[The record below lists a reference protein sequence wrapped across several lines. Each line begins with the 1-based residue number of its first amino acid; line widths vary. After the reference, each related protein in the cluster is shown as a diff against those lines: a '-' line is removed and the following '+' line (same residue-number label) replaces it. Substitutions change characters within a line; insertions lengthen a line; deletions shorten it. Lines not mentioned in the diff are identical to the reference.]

1 MEKQGESIIFKE
13 FDEYYEATNGLVRTN
28 HPDFN
33 IYKLSEI
40 GNQVVSKIGLFKMS
54 YFHLAIHRKL
64 NTDIQIFGSRLISEE
79 YAQVVF
85 KPGQIIEWQRS
96 EQWEGYVIDVKEDF
110 LNSPFSSL
118 FMKIMLLIYLLVLL
132 INFQKNQLLC

>member
-1 MEKQGESIIFKE
+1 
-13 FDEYYEATNGLVRTN
+13 
-28 HPDFN
+28 
-33 IYKLSEI
+33 
-40 GNQVVSKIGLFKMS
+40 MS

-132 INFQKNQLLC
+132 INFQKNQL

>member
-1 MEKQGESIIFKE
+1 
-13 FDEYYEATNGLVRTN
+13 
-28 HPDFN
+28 
-33 IYKLSEI
+33 
-40 GNQVVSKIGLFKMS
+40 MS

-132 INFQKNQLLC
+132 INFQKNQLL